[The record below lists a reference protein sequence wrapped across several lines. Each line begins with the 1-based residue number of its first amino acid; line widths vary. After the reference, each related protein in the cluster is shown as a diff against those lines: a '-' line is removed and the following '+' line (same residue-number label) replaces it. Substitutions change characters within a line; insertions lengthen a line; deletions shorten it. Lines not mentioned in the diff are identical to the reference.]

1 MKTYIYILSLF
12 LITLSSCQD
21 VVDVDLETAQ
31 ERLVIEAMI
40 KWEKGTLGNEQVIK
54 LSKTSSFYNNQIVRA
69 IGATVVVTNKTTLQ
83 NYNFIEIEDGIY
95 TTNTFEP
102 VLNTVYQLEITYNN
116 EVYKAE
122 ETLFESPDIIG
133 ITQSTEEGFSTEDP
147 EVVLT
152 FNDFE
157 NQHDFYRVQF
167 RQYRS
172 IDNGTITID
181 TITAAFDS
189 RFVENNTITDFYES
203 EDLKID
209 DVITINVYKISQQF
223 YNFISVLEEQGDAG
237 FGNFSSPPVNVKGNC
252 INTTKKSHYPYGY
265 FGLNQIS
272 AENYTFE

>member
-12 LITLSSCQD
+12 LTTLSSCQD

-83 NYNFIEIEDGIY
+83 NYNFTEIEDGIY

-102 VLNTVYQLEITYNN
+102 ILNTVYQLEITYNN

-133 ITQSTEEGFSTEDP
+133 ITQSIEDGFSTEDP

-167 RQYRS
+167 SQYRPS
-172 IDNGTITID
+172 DDEIID
-181 TITAAFDS
+181 TITTAYDS

-223 YNFISVLEEQGDAG
+223 YNFIHVLEEQGDAG
-237 FGNFSSPPVNVKGNC
+237 FGAFSSPPVNVKGNC

>member
-83 NYNFIEIEDGIY
+83 NYNFTEIEDGIY

-102 VLNTVYQLEITYNN
+102 VLNTVYQLEITYNS

-133 ITQSTEEGFSTEDP
+133 ITQSIEEGFSTEDP

-167 RQYRS
+167 SQYRPS
-172 IDNGTITID
+172 DDEIVD
-181 TITAAFDS
+181 TRNLAYDS
-189 RFVENNTITDFYES
+189 RLVENNTITDFYES
-203 EDLKID
+203 EDLEID
-209 DVITINVYKISQQF
+209 DIVTITVYKISQQF
-223 YNFISVLEEQGDAG
+223 YNFIHVLEKQGNAG
-237 FGNFSSPPVNVKGNC
+237 FGAFSSPPVNVKGNC
-252 INTTKKSHYPYGY
+252 INTTKESHYPYGY
-265 FGLNQIS
+265 FGLNQLSVEI
-272 AENYTFE
+272 YTFE

>member
-83 NYNFIEIEDGIY
+83 NYNFTEIEDGIY

-133 ITQSTEEGFSTEDP
+133 ITQSIEEGFSTEDP

-167 RQYRS
+167 SQYRPS
-172 IDNGTITID
+172 DDEIID
-181 TITAAFDS
+181 TITEAYDS

-237 FGNFSSPPVNVKGNC
+237 FGAFSSPPVNVKGNC

>member
-116 EVYKAE
+116 EVYKAD

-167 RQYRS
+167 SQYRPS
-172 IDNGTITID
+172 DDEIID
-181 TITAAFDS
+181 TITEAYDS
-189 RFVENNTITDFYES
+189 RFVENNTLTDFYES

-237 FGNFSSPPVNVKGNC
+237 FGAFSSPPVNVKGNC
-252 INTTKKSHYPYGY
+252 INTTKVSHYPYGY

-272 AENYTFE
+272 IENYTFE